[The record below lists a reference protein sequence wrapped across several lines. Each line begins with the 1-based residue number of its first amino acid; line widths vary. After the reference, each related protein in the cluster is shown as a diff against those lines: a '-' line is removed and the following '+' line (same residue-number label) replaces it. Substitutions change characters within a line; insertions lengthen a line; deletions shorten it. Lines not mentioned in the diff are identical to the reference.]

1 MTLLDFPGKVACT
14 LFAGG
19 CNLRCPFC
27 HNASLVLGRGL
38 ESYTDE
44 DILTYLKKRQGLLD
58 GVCITGGEPT
68 LRPDLKAFIYKVRE
82 LGYAVKLDT
91 NGCYPERL
99 RELISEGLID
109 YVAMDVKNCLAK
121 YGETVG
127 IADFDTAPIEE
138 SIDLLISS
146 GVDFEFRTTVVSPL
160 HSVEDVEALACRI
173 KGTKKY
179 FLQNFVDSGDLLGEG
194 LSAHE
199 KETLEEML
207 KAAQKYIPEAELRG
221 V

>member
-1 MTLLDFPGKVACT
+1 ME
-14 LFAGG
+14 
-19 CNLRCPFC
+19 
-27 HNASLVLGRGL
+27 SL
-38 ESYTDE
+38 

-58 GVCITGGEPT
+58 GVCITGGEP
-68 LRPDLKAFIYKVRE
+68 LMRPDLKAFIYKVRE

-99 RELISEGLID
+99 KELISEGLID

-160 HSVEDVEALACRI
+160 HSVEDIEALACRI
-173 KGTKKY
+173 KGTKNISCK
-179 FLQNFVDSGDLLGEG
+179 
-194 LSAHE
+194 
-199 KETLEEML
+199 TLWIR
-207 KAAQKYIPEAELRG
+207 ATF
-221 V
+221 